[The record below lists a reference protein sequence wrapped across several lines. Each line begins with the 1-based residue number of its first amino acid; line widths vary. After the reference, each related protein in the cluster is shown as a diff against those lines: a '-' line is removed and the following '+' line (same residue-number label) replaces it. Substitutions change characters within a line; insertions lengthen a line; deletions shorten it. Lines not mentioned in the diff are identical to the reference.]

1 MQILQSYLK
10 RNLRSTGGGIINEV
24 RFVAN
29 TNNTADLEYLS
40 ALTKEHAGY
49 SITPHRFV
57 YAARKNYGRFY
68 SSVEHHPSQSYEQT
82 VFLKLD
88 DDIVY
93 GEFTPVRLFTLT

>member
-57 YAARKNYGRFY
+57 YAARKNYAPRCTEGR
-68 SSVEHHPSQSYEQT
+68 PSAAH
-82 VFLKLD
+82 
-88 DDIVY
+88 
-93 GEFTPVRLFTLT
+93 